1 MIQYSMVDSLILL
14 DARREVGVIGG
25 VIRVSQAGMFSVLG
39 SRFSGR
45 SQTGESRRFM
55 AFSSASEGVAVEE
68 KSLNHRGH
76 RGAQGKPGSVGFET
90 PESPRCGQKNAGLKA
105 ATLISVSN
113 PVSQV
118 LW

>member
-1 MIQYSMVDSLILL
+1 MVDSLILL

-25 VIRVSQAGMFSVLG
+25 VIRVSQAVVLSSQFPVLSSIPNRRIAEVCG
-39 SRFSGR
+39 VFVRIGGR
-45 SQTGESRRFM
+45 GRR
-55 AFSSASEGVAVEE
+55 EE
-68 KSLNHRGH
+68 LEPRGH
-76 RGAQGKPGSVGFET
+76 GGAQGKPGSAGFES